1 MKTYLHFIAV
11 FFFLWS
17 VGLSAAEPLAPQ
29 AKLSPSGIRRLR
41 ENKQIL
47 IESLETT
54 EKNIKHSVANQK
66 TIETQILEIAKTEEE
81 LNKLKLQYE
90 NFIASANKELDINQE
105 EVKKLSRQRGGQSST
120 GELKE
125 RKDWEKNTRNKVQD
139 VVTLLRKLVKDSK
152 ILSAR
157 KSDLEKQ
164 KANWSEREKQHQS
177 LLSELNT
184 KKQVLEDQLKGDS

>member
-1 MKTYLHFIAV
+1 MKKHSRFIAV
-11 FFFLWS
+11 LFFVLS
-17 VGLSAAEPLAPQ
+17 VGLSAADPEVSQ

-47 IESLETT
+47 LESLETT

-105 EVKKLSRQRGGQSST
+105 AVKKLSNQTSTQSNA

-125 RKDWEKNTRNKVQD
+125 RKDWERSTRNKVKD
-139 VVTLLRKLVKDSK
+139 VVTLLRKLEKDSK
-152 ILSAR
+152 DLSVR

-164 KANWSEREKQHQS
+164 KTDWSEREKQHQS
-177 LLSELNT
+177 LLSELKT
-184 KKQVLEDQLKGDS
+184 KKQSLEEQLKGDS

>member
-1 MKTYLHFIAV
+1 MKKHSRFIAV
-11 FFFLWS
+11 LFFVFS
-17 VGLSAAEPLAPQ
+17 VGLSAADPEVSQ

-47 IESLETT
+47 LESLETT
-54 EKNIKHSVANQK
+54 EKNIKHSVANQT

-105 EVKKLSRQRGGQSST
+105 AVKKLSNQTNTQSNA

-125 RKDWEKNTRNKVQD
+125 RKDWERSTRNKVKD
-139 VVTLLRKLVKDSK
+139 VVTLLRKLEKDTK
-152 ILSAR
+152 DLSVR

-164 KANWSEREKQHQS
+164 KADWSEREKQHQS
-177 LLSELNT
+177 LLSELKT
-184 KKQVLEDQLKGDS
+184 KKQFLEEQLKGDS